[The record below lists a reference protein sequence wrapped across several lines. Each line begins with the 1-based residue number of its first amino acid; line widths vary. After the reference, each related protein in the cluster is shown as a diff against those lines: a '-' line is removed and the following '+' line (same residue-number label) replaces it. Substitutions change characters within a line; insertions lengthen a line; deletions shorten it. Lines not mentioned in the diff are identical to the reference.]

1 MSKEN
6 DNIDRYA
13 WSICLFKY
21 VCAWS
26 TCRGSCIFFILL
38 VHILL
43 RANEEPRNKQEANFI
58 QWLALRLRPSTF
70 WKQCI
75 QRQLHT
81 NVGNEQRP
89 QSQEFE
95 QRLAAILSLGRQ
107 KTNWVINGYV
117 AM

>member
-1 MSKEN
+1 MHGQSVCSNMSALEV
-6 DNIDRYA
+6 RVVVVVSFSY
-13 WSICLFKY
+13 
-21 VCAWS
+21 
-26 TCRGSCIFFILL
+26 
-38 VHILL
+38 LL

-58 QWLALRLRPSTF
+58 QWFALRLRPSTF

-107 KTNWVINGYV
+107 KTNWAINGSV